1 MMYRVSSPA
10 PSPLTDDARCYSRNF
25 TTVGYSLPSHYI
37 GMLQVS
43 LIHQRNWNV
52 QFYLLCIIIHSL
64 SVRDF
69 DYWLVI
75 YPEQIYFYCNKSYL
89 TFTINSKYHQSPQ
102 MSAFI
107 HLHVSQGY
115 TRVFIQKQSIS
126 RFKSQI
132 LDISIYIRIGMK
144 QFLLLLSCQD
154 NAESGRLSFFF
165 VVQKIGTL

>member
-1 MMYRVSSPA
+1 
-10 PSPLTDDARCYSRNF
+10 
-25 TTVGYSLPSHYI
+25 
-37 GMLQVS
+37 
-43 LIHQRNWNV
+43 
-52 QFYLLCIIIHSL
+52 
-64 SVRDF
+64 
-69 DYWLVI
+69 
-75 YPEQIYFYCNKSYL
+75 
-89 TFTINSKYHQSPQ
+89 

-154 NAESGRLSFFF
+154 NAECRVWPTVFLFCSLENWHIMTSNG
-165 VVQKIGTL
+165 